1 MNNYI
6 PWSIL
11 ICPLLSAL
19 SILLF
24 LRESGDTSAMMSVG
38 AVGFSFLGALMAF
51 LGPNTYEPSVV
62 PFISLP
68 GFQIPLGVVVDDLS
82 KVMLLVV
89 TGVGLLVHIYST
101 VYMRDDDAKA

>member
-6 PWSIL
+6 PWFIL
-11 ICPLLSAL
+11 LCPLISAL
-19 SILLF
+19 AILLF
-24 LRESGDTSAMMSVG
+24 FREVRRYERGPCRGCRGVF
-38 AVGFSFLGALMAF
+38 VFGALMAF
-51 LGPNTYEPSVV
+51 LGPNTYEPSVI

-101 VYMRDDDAKA
+101 FT